1 MPKNFSKVAQYLNF
15 FFFFLEKAV
24 HQTIKLYGLPAGVY
38 HTKIIK
44 IDENIISHSI
54 FDNNQFS
61 KSCHRKEGVTVGGL
75 SLAASYMAQVEQSFI
90 SRNFAAKIGTVRTI

>member
-1 MPKNFSKVAQYLNF
+1 MTLCDDSLKDWQSTSLFVLKFQAFINIDEYLRW
-15 FFFFLEKAV
+15 K
-24 HQTIKLYGLPAGVY
+24 
-38 HTKIIK
+38 K